1 MIEILIFYEL
11 LKEFHPILCLDP
23 CHKRLEDSKFE
34 AACETER
41 KKKLRISSKEF
52 KKRRLMLKEKRR
64 SSNELNELQ
73 EGDTY
78 ASGIELRN
86 DKEVEDEIIPTYVPL
101 PSDERIKQAENL
113 LFVSVDL
120 EISTSDH
127 NAEVTHL
134 PIWT

>member
-1 MIEILIFYEL
+1 
-11 LKEFHPILCLDP
+11 
-23 CHKRLEDSKFE
+23 
-34 AACETER
+34 
-41 KKKLRISSKEF
+41 
-52 KKRRLMLKEKRR
+52 MLKEKRR

-86 DKEVEDEIIPTYVPL
+86 DKEVEDEIIPTCVPL
-101 PSDERIKQAENL
+101 PSDERIKQKENL

-127 NAEVTHL
+127 NTEVTQLSAVSPSGSEFNQYVL
-134 PIWT
+134 PEQPMDQR